1 MQNSLMMLMISTGN
15 ALFGKFSPKHQQFK
29 LKCDA
34 CNPGQ
39 IILNKIEKFSIIGRE
54 KKKFGI

>member
-1 MQNSLMMLMISTGN
+1 MPFFGN
-15 ALFGKFSPKHQQFK
+15 FSPKHEQFK

-39 IILNKIEKFSIIGRE
+39 IILNKIEKFSIIGQE
-54 KKKFGI
+54 KKSLISNFACFLSAIAKV

>member
-1 MQNSLMMLMISTGN
+1 MPF
-15 ALFGKFSPKHQQFK
+15 FGKFSPKHQQFK

-54 KKKFGI
+54 KKSLMSNVACFLSAIAKV